1 MNDLQHIEFKR
12 LVLGENPRIPSM
24 EHIEELA
31 DDIEANGWQE
41 PCTGLL
47 NEKTQE
53 VRILRG
59 TRRTKANGMILER
72 NPGRF
77 LELYPDNAVPVFV
90 LTELSEDEIV
100 DTIIDHGQ
108 IQGLRDPME
117 LQLAANMLFRVG
129 KTERMVVTKLSGLL
143 DIHTPMKSDVR
154 KEWLEKLEG
163 VKIARSA
170 EKFDWALQLQNEAEI
185 FQFNNRRGKIQNIH
199 NAYRCP
205 EVVMQA
211 LWLKATGEYHVDT
224 SSDLQKTMPRTLTYA
239 HVASLYKAFKE
250 DLKGDEEGLVT
261 KAQPGELFWAKWEEV
276 GKKIQEAA
284 KEKADGKTRAK
295 AMAAGDMMK
304 DVTEAV
310 WSSKAFRALSRYHAG
325 EKDAIS
331 KDVLQEMDRLVAS
344 AEIVADGDPDLWA
357 SVVQTSDAIIKERVA
372 ATREKAA
379 AKPATP
385 KRKKIR
391 K

>member
-1 MNDLQHIEFKR
+1 MNNLQNIEFSR
-12 LVLGENPRIPSM
+12 VVLGENPRIPSK

-47 NEKTQE
+47 NSKTQE

-59 TRRTKANGMILER
+59 TRRTKANTVILDR
-72 NPGRF
+72 NPERF
-77 LELYPDNAVPVFV
+77 LELYPNNAVPVYV
-90 LTELSEDEIV
+90 MTDLSEDEIV
-100 DTIIDHGQ
+100 ETIIDHGQ
-108 IQGLRDPME
+108 IQGLHDPME
-117 LQLAANMLFRVG
+117 LQLAANMLFRIG
-129 KTERMVVTKLSGLL
+129 RTERQVVTKLSGLL

-163 VKIARSA
+163 VKIAREA
-170 EKFDWALQLQNEAEI
+170 GKFDWALQLHNEAEI
-185 FQFNNRRGKIQNIH
+185 FQFNNRRGKIQNIN
-199 NAYRCP
+199 NAFRCP
-205 EVVMQA
+205 DVVMQA
-211 LWLKATGEYHVDT
+211 LWLKATGEYHEDT
-224 SSDLQKTMPRTLTYA
+224 SADLQKSMPRTLTYA

-250 DLKGDEEGLVT
+250 DLKEDEEGLVT
-261 KAQPGELFWAKWEEV
+261 KAQPGELFWAKWAEV
-276 GKKIQEAA
+276 GDKIQKAA

-304 DVTEAV
+304 DVEAAI
-310 WSSKAFRALSRYHAG
+310 WSSKGFRALTRYHAG
-325 EKDAIS
+325 DKKAES
-331 KDVLQEMDRLVAS
+331 KDVIQEMDRMLAA
-344 AEIVADGDPDLWA
+344 AEIVADGDSDLWA
-357 SVVQTSDAIIKERVA
+357 DVVKTADAIIKERVA

>member
-1 MNDLQHIEFKR
+1 MNNLQYIDYKL

-47 NEKTQE
+47 LKSKE

-59 TRRTKANGMILER
+59 TRRTKANGLILER
-72 NPGRF
+72 NPERF
-77 LELYPDNAVPVFV
+77 AELYPNGCPVF
-90 LTELSEDEIV
+90 LLENLSEDEIV

-129 KTERMVVTKLSGLL
+129 KTERQVVTKLSGLL
-143 DIHTPMKSDVR
+143 EMHTPMKSDVR

-163 VKIARSA
+163 VKIAREA
-170 EKFDWALQLQNEAEI
+170 GKFDWALQLQNEAEV

-205 EVVMQA
+205 VVVMQA
-211 LWLKATGEYHVDT
+211 LWLKATGAYHPDT
-224 SSDLQKTMPRTLTYA
+224 SEDLQKSMPRTLTYA

-261 KAQPGELFWAKWEEV
+261 KEQPGELFWAKWAEI
-276 GKKIQEAA
+276 GDKIQQAA
-284 KEKADGKTRAK
+284 KDKADGKTRAK

-304 DVTEAV
+304 DVETAV
-310 WSSKAFRALSRYHAG
+310 WSSKAFRALTQYHAG
-325 EKDAIS
+325 DVNAPS
-331 KDVLQEMDRLVAS
+331 KDVIQEADKACAA
-344 AEIVADGDPDLWA
+344 AEIVADGAPDLWA
-357 SVVQTSDAIIKERVA
+357 DVVKMADAIIKERVA

-385 KRKKIR
+385 KRKKVR